1 MLVAAKEKQ
10 NTICNS
16 QIILSAVS
24 GSFALFKIRIGLEG
38 MLVFLCL
45 HKIKAIGLSYNGNYF
60 PAMASFVAIQ
70 KITRVRQL
78 LCNLI

>member
-45 HKIKAIGLSYNGNYF
+45 HKIKAFLT
-60 PAMASFVAIQ
+60 AAIIFSNCQ
-70 KITRVRQL
+70 FATIEK
-78 LCNLI
+78 

>member
-1 MLVAAKEKQ
+1 MLLGRKRNGV
-10 NTICNS
+10 CNFR
-16 QIILSAVS
+16 IILSVLS
-24 GSFALFKIRIGLEG
+24 GPFALFEIRIGLEN

-78 LCNLI
+78 LCNVI